1 MAKEKAKE
9 ILCHKKNSAVERF
22 KAGSTMVSAIA
33 AALPRRAST
42 VANIEGISTLATVE
56 ASRMYNTQPKLSI
69 ASIIYAR
76 K

>member
-42 VANIEGISTLATVE
+42 VANVE
-56 ASRMYNTQPKLSI
+56 VPASRMYNTQPKLSI
-69 ASIIYAR
+69 ASIIFAR